1 MDRFRRASAAALLT
15 AVVLAGAVGGA
26 AASSGVPAPPSGER
40 AQDLASR
47 PALSAHATA
56 HTVAAWEEF
65 RIHGSARNVGS
76 GTPVTLQ
83 QKQGTRWVSLPATM
97 KTLRSGEY
105 SLRVK
110 LGMKGENALRIVGG
124 GAVSPVVRTIVS

>member
-15 AVVLAGAVGGA
+15 AAVLAGAVGGA
-26 AASSGVPAPPSGER
+26 VASSGVPAPPSGER
-40 AQDLASR
+40 AQDPATR

-56 HTVAAWEEF
+56 RDVAAWEEF

-83 QKQGTRWVSLPATM
+83 QKQGERWVTLPATM
-97 KTLRSGEY
+97 RTADSGEY

-110 LGMKGENALRIVGG
+110 LGMRGDNALRIAGG
-124 GAVSPVVRTIVS
+124 GAVSPVLRTVVG

>member
-1 MDRFRRASAAALLT
+1 MERFRRAAAGALLT
-15 AVVLAGAVGGA
+15 AAALAGAVGGA

-40 AQDLASR
+40 AQDLATR

-56 HTVAAWEEF
+56 RAVAAWEEF
-65 RIHGSARNVGS
+65 RIHGSARNVGP

-83 QKQGTRWVSLPATM
+83 QKQGAHWVSLPATVR
-97 KTLRSGEY
+97 TARSGEY
-105 SLRVK
+105 TLRVK

-124 GAVSPVVRTIVS
+124 GTVSPVVRTDVG

>member
-15 AVVLAGAVGGA
+15 AVALAGAVGGA
-26 AASSGVPAPPSGER
+26 AASSGVPAPPAGER
-40 AQDLASR
+40 AQDLATR

-56 HTVAAWEEF
+56 RTVTAWEEF

-83 QKQGTRWVSLPATM
+83 QKQGKRWVSLPATM
-97 KTLRSGEY
+97 RTASSGEY
-105 SLRVK
+105 TLRVK
-110 LGMKGENALRIVGG
+110 LGIKGENALRIVGG
-124 GAVSPVVRTIVS
+124 GAVSPVVRTTVN

>member
-15 AVVLAGAVGGA
+15 AAVLAGAVGGA
-26 AASSGVPAPPSGER
+26 VASSGVPAPPSGER
-40 AQDLASR
+40 ALDPATR

-56 HTVAAWEEF
+56 RDVAAWEEF

-83 QKQGTRWVSLPATM
+83 QKQGERWVTLPATM
-97 KTLRSGEY
+97 RTADSGEY

-110 LGMKGENALRIVGG
+110 LGMRGDNALRIAGG
-124 GAVSPVVRTIVS
+124 GAVSPVLRAVVG

>member
-15 AVVLAGAVGGA
+15 AVTLCGAVGAA

-40 AQDLASR
+40 AHDLATR

-56 HTVAAWEEF
+56 RSVAAWEEF
-65 RIHGSARNVGS
+65 RIHGSARNIGS
-76 GTPVTLQ
+76 GTRVTLQ
-83 QKQGTRWVSLPATM
+83 QKQGGRWVALPATVR
-97 KTLRSGEY
+97 TARTGEY

-110 LGMKGENALRIVGG
+110 LGIRGENLLRLAGG
-124 GAVSPVVRTIVS
+124 GAVSPVVRIAVN